1 MLEKISLWVTLFAT
15 FQNYFSSVSVSA
27 LMPEPPDE
35 SGSLSGAVHAA
46 VARMNGHYS
55 VRDVIAEMERAGYK
69 FQAKN
74 PRSAATTVLNKLVQ
88 RKRIALVSEGKG
100 GQPSVY
106 SNKT

>member
-1 MLEKISLWVTLFAT
+1 MAADPGIRELMRLIVNSESRP
-15 FQNYFSSVSVSA
+15 VSA

-74 PRSAATTVLNKLVQ
+74 PRSAVTTVLNKLVQ